1 MVKQFEKLDSTDSAQ
16 LAKHRGGQYGWV
28 VSLPAKSKSA
38 DEGTTREPSS
48 TQDKK
53 VHFGCTLV
61 RADGNS
67 ELVRRN
73 RSDSGNTYTL
83 IATPIET
90 PMEEDGRP
98 STGHMEPMFEKAV
111 KTAIPAITEADDVKS
126 LHGMIEEAK
135 SLIGS
140 HQHNVSPASGYA
152 AQSWD
157 GVAEAESAPS
167 STRAEHG
174 ENPKMQPS
182 APADRISE
190 QAPSVKGGDG
200 DRRERHASLD
210 LRYWDDQ
217 KGDCSNECTSPSS
230 RIEDSLEALDEFEER
245 LEAISE
251 ATQLDRV
258 LSPGTIM
265 RPGPRLVVAEK
276 PTTRRPTTNV
286 TKPTSRRPTSSPPRG
301 RPTERKASGRK
312 VAATRS
318 PPVLAPGR
326 GQEKKHAKPTTAP
339 KRLSVTKP
347 ASLQPPKPLARTV
360 KPPTVAT
367 FELPGD
373 AVARRLK
380 AKREARLSLSTPNQ
394 VSRVGST
401 SPAKAKTVGKPAT
414 RPNFELP
421 GEAISRR
428 KREELEAKLK
438 AQEEEERKRR
448 EFKARPV
455 RTSISSGTLSYRET
469 AASRARKSVIQNH
482 NETRTPPANKR
493 QSMAATIHGRPSL
506 SRPALDLDTGPKISS
521 ASKASTVRGRR
532 SMVVSDRDFFSHGS
546 SPSSA
551 VGVSAQERQ
560 AQKARGRAIYERDN
574 KTAADTGRQRAS
586 QDAVWR
592 AAREQAVE
600 RAKQASLKWK
610 DKLMV
615 PHETLSPELV

>member
-1 MVKQFEKLDSTDSAQ
+1 
-16 LAKHRGGQYGWV
+16 
-28 VSLPAKSKSA
+28 
-38 DEGTTREPSS
+38 
-48 TQDKK
+48 
-53 VHFGCTLV
+53 
-61 RADGNS
+61 
-67 ELVRRN
+67 
-73 RSDSGNTYTL
+73 
-83 IATPIET
+83 
-90 PMEEDGRP
+90 
-98 STGHMEPMFEKAV
+98 
-111 KTAIPAITEADDVKS
+111 
-126 LHGMIEEAK
+126 
-135 SLIGS
+135 
-140 HQHNVSPASGYA
+140 
-152 AQSWD
+152 
-157 GVAEAESAPS
+157 
-167 STRAEHG
+167 
-174 ENPKMQPS
+174 
-182 APADRISE
+182 
-190 QAPSVKGGDG
+190 
-200 DRRERHASLD
+200 
-210 LRYWDDQ
+210 
-217 KGDCSNECTSPSS
+217 
-230 RIEDSLEALDEFEER
+230 
-245 LEAISE
+245 
-251 ATQLDRV
+251 
-258 LSPGTIM
+258 
-265 RPGPRLVVAEK
+265 
-276 PTTRRPTTNV
+276 
-286 TKPTSRRPTSSPPRG
+286 
-301 RPTERKASGRK
+301 
-312 VAATRS
+312 
-318 PPVLAPGR
+318 
-326 GQEKKHAKPTTAP
+326 
-339 KRLSVTKP
+339 
-347 ASLQPPKPLARTV
+347 
-360 KPPTVAT
+360 
-367 FELPGD
+367 
-373 AVARRLK
+373 
-380 AKREARLSLSTPNQ
+380 
-394 VSRVGST
+394 VGST

-546 SPSSA
+546 SSSSA